1 MDANSTTHWISYPLY
16 GIKSIPLVSRRYQLQ
31 ILQIRETL
39 MQNSIINGLYVV
51 VAWLYEKIKVM
62 KTTNNHHEILFFT
75 GTSLAS
81 RQLADTKENSNGRTF
96 SAIEELEKACW
107 NGIIHEM
114 FPEIISSIYPRCQSF
129 LWHVLAGKN
138 FLYINIGP
146 NPVTAEHETSIDP
159 YFFLMTVSEN

>member
-1 MDANSTTHWISYPLY
+1 
-16 GIKSIPLVSRRYQLQ
+16 
-31 ILQIRETL
+31 
-39 MQNSIINGLYVV
+39 MQNSIIDRLFVV
-51 VAWLYEKIKVM
+51 VAWHYEKINSM
-62 KTTNNHHEILFFT
+62 KPTNIHHEILFFT
-75 GTSLAS
+75 GTSLAG
-81 RQLADTKENSNGRTF
+81 RQLADNKENSSGKTY

-114 FPEIISSIYPRCQSF
+114 FPEILSSFYPRCESF

-146 NPVTAEHETSIDP
+146 NPVAAEHDTSIDP

>member
-1 MDANSTTHWISYPLY
+1 MLKNL
-16 GIKSIPLVSRRYQLQ
+16 KSSLQKLQ
-31 ILQIRETL
+31 IGELL
-39 MQNSIINGLYVV
+39 MQNSIINGLFVV
-51 VAWLYEKIKVM
+51 VAWHYEKINSM
-62 KTTNNHHEILFFT
+62 KTTNTHHEILFFT

-81 RQLADTKENSNGRTF
+81 RQLADTKENNNGKTY

-114 FPEIISSIYPRCQSF
+114 FPEILSSIYPKCQSF

-146 NPVTAEHETSIDP
+146 NPVTAEHDTSIDP
-159 YFFLMTVSEN
+159 YFFVSTVSEN